1 MFRNR
6 KFFCQSII
14 FYQQEQLLNKVLKE
28 CEDCFKQLDQHGK
41 SIKKDTKDMFIK
53 FTQAKLQDQK
63 KLLETDSVGVFQM
76 LLDIIENVAH
86 DKPLMT
92 YVLTTVEAIISENQ
106 RLFKQFMRALTPQ
119 VVPKLKQFLF
129 LDGYDRV
136 VYEAAAKIATMIIA
150 EEGGNEA
157 KEWVILFLGGIG
169 NKLRISDQMIMP
181 ICVHF
186 LKHDSLAIQF
196 VKSGGI
202 KIISNMLANY
212 PTDLHIAYYTIL
224 AMWLLSF
231 TNESLQFFNDPQI
244 GLIRMI
250 IESVQ
255 KISREKILRVSFACF
270 KNLVDVSPQ
279 CIELMVDNGL
289 IKVVDLLLKGN
300 LKDQDLIDDIKYVG
314 EILEKNMKILTSF
327 EKYVKELNAQNL
339 NWSPVHSEKFW
350 KENVK
355 KFEENDFLL
364 IRKLADILKS
374 NNNQNVAVACY
385 DLGEFCRF
393 HPFGKVVLEQL
404 NAKQEIMRQARSD
417 DQSIRE
423 NALLSLQKI
432 MLHNWQV

>member
-1 MFRNR
+1 MFRQR
-6 KFFCQSII
+6 RYFCQSIT
-14 FYQQEQLLNKVLKE
+14 FYQREQYLSKVMKD

-41 SIKKDTKDMFIK
+41 SIKRETKDMFIK
-53 FTQAKLQDQK
+53 FTQGKLQEQK
-63 KLLETDSVGVFQM
+63 KLLETDSVGVFSM
-76 LLDIIENVAH
+76 VLDIIENLIH
-86 DKPLMT
+86 DKPLMS
-92 YVLTTVEAIISENQ
+92 YILTTIEAIISDNQ

-119 VVPKLKQFLF
+119 VLPKLKQFLF
-129 LDGYDRV
+129 LDGYDPMA
-136 VYEAAAKIATMIIA
+136 YEAAAKIATMIIA
-150 EEGGNEA
+150 EEGGNDA

-169 NKLRISDQMIMP
+169 NKLKIADFMIMP

-186 LKHDSLAIQF
+186 LKHEALAIQF
-196 VKSGGI
+196 IKSGGI
-202 KIISNMLANY
+202 RIISNLLSKY
-212 PTDLHIAYYTIL
+212 STDLQIAYYTIL
-224 AMWLLSF
+224 ALWLLSF
-231 TNESLQFFNDPQI
+231 TTESIPLFSDPTV
-244 GLIRMI
+244 GLIRLI

-270 KNLVDVSPQ
+270 RNLVDVSPQ
-279 CIELMVDNGL
+279 SIELMVDNGL

-339 NWSPVHSEKFW
+339 TWSPVHTEKFW

-364 IRKLADILKS
+364 IRKLAEILKS

-404 NAKQEIMRQARSD
+404 NAKQEIMRQARND
-417 DQSIRE
+417 DQQIRE
-423 NALLSLQKI
+423 HALLSLQKI

>member
-1 MFRNR
+1 MFKQRR
-6 KFFCQSII
+6 YFCQSIT
-14 FYQQEQLLNKVLKE
+14 FYQREQYLNKVMKD

-41 SIKKDTKDMFIK
+41 SIKRDTKDMFIK
-53 FTQAKLQDQK
+53 FTQGKLQEQK
-63 KLLETDSVGVFQM
+63 KLLETDSVGVFSM
-76 LLDIIENVAH
+76 VLDIIENLIH
-86 DKPLMT
+86 DKPLMS
-92 YVLTTVEAIISENQ
+92 YILTTIEAIISDNQ

-119 VVPKLKQFLF
+119 VLPKLKQFLF
-129 LDGYDRV
+129 LDGYDPMA
-136 VYEAAAKIATMIIA
+136 YEAAAKIATMIIA
-150 EEGGNEA
+150 EEGGNDA

-169 NKLRISDQMIMP
+169 NKLKIADFMIMP

-186 LKHDSLAIQF
+186 LKHEELAIQF
-196 VKSGGI
+196 IKSGGI
-202 KIISNMLANY
+202 RIITNLLSKY
-212 PTDLHIAYYTIL
+212 STDLQIAYYTIL
-224 AMWLLSF
+224 ALWLLSF
-231 TNESLQFFNDPQI
+231 TTESISLFNDPTI
-244 GLIRMI
+244 GLIRLI

-270 KNLVDVSPQ
+270 RNLVDVSPQ

-339 NWSPVHSEKFW
+339 TWSPVHTEKFW

-364 IRKLADILKS
+364 IRKLAEILKS

-404 NAKQEIMRQARSD
+404 NAKQEIMTQARNN
-417 DQSIRE
+417 DQQIRE
-423 NALLSLQKI
+423 HALLSLQKI

>member
-1 MFRNR
+1 MFKQRR
-6 KFFCQSII
+6 YFCQSIT
-14 FYQQEQLLNKVLKE
+14 FYQREQYLNKVMKD

-41 SIKKDTKDMFIK
+41 SIKRETKDMFIK
-53 FTQAKLQDQK
+53 FTQGKLQEQK
-63 KLLETDSVGVFQM
+63 KLLETDSVGVFSM
-76 LLDIIENVAH
+76 VLDIVENLIH

-92 YVLTTVEAIISENQ
+92 YILTTIEAIISDNQ
-106 RLFKQFMRALTPQ
+106 RLLKQFMRALTPQ
-119 VVPKLKQFLF
+119 ILPKLKQFLF
-129 LDGYDRV
+129 LEGYDPMA
-136 VYEAAAKIATMIIA
+136 YEAAAKIATMIIA
-150 EEGGNEA
+150 EEGGNDA

-169 NKLRISDQMIMP
+169 NKLKIADFMIMP

-186 LKHDSLAIQF
+186 LKHETLAIQF
-196 VKSGGI
+196 IKSGGI
-202 KIISNMLANY
+202 RIITNLLSKY
-212 PTDLHIAYYTIL
+212 STDLQIAYYTIL
-224 AMWLLSF
+224 ALWLLSF
-231 TNESLQFFNDPQI
+231 TTESISLFSDPTI
-244 GLIRMI
+244 GLIKLI

-270 KNLVDVSPQ
+270 RNLVDASPQ

-339 NWSPVHSEKFW
+339 TWSPVHTEKFW

-364 IRKLADILKS
+364 IRKLAELLKS

-404 NAKQEIMRQARSD
+404 NAKQEIMRQARND
-417 DQSIRE
+417 DQQIRE

>member
-1 MFRNR
+1 MFRQR
-6 KFFCQSII
+6 RYCCQSIT
-14 FYQQEQLLNKVLKE
+14 FYQREQYLNKVMKD

-41 SIKKDTKDMFIK
+41 SIKRETKDMFIK
-53 FTQAKLQDQK
+53 FTQGKLQEQK
-63 KLLETDSVGVFQM
+63 KLLETDSVGVFSM
-76 LLDIIENVAH
+76 VLDIIENLIH

-92 YVLTTVEAIISENQ
+92 YILTTIEAIISDNQ

-119 VVPKLKQFLF
+119 VLPKLKQFLF
-129 LDGYDRV
+129 LDGYDPMA
-136 VYEAAAKIATMIIA
+136 YEAAAKIATMIIA
-150 EEGGNEA
+150 EEGGNDA
-157 KEWVILFLGGIG
+157 NEWVILFLGGIG
-169 NKLRISDQMIMP
+169 NKLKIADFMIMP

-186 LKHDSLAIQF
+186 LKHETLAIQF
-196 VKSGGI
+196 IKSGGI
-202 KIISNMLANY
+202 RIINNLLSKY
-212 PTDLHIAYYTIL
+212 STDLQIAYYTIL
-224 AMWLLSF
+224 ALWLLSF
-231 TNESLQFFNDPQI
+231 TTESIPLFNDPTI
-244 GLIRMI
+244 GLIRLI

-270 KNLVDVSPQ
+270 RNLVDISPQ

-339 NWSPVHSEKFW
+339 TWSPVHTEKFW

-364 IRKLADILKS
+364 IRKLAEILKS
-374 NNNQNVAVACY
+374 NNNQNIAVACY

-404 NAKQEIMRQARSD
+404 NAKQEIMTQARNN
-417 DQSIRE
+417 DQQIRE
-423 NALLSLQKI
+423 HALLSLQKI

>member
-1 MFRNR
+1 MFRQR
-6 KFFCQSII
+6 RYFCQSIT
-14 FYQQEQLLNKVLKE
+14 FYQREQYLNKVMKD

-41 SIKKDTKDMFIK
+41 SIKRETKDMFIK
-53 FTQAKLQDQK
+53 FTQGKLQEQK
-63 KLLETDSVGVFQM
+63 KLLETDSVGVFSM
-76 LLDIIENVAH
+76 VLDIIENLIH
-86 DKPLMT
+86 DKPLMS
-92 YVLTTVEAIISENQ
+92 YILTTIEAIISDNQ

-119 VVPKLKQFLF
+119 VLPKLKQFLF
-129 LDGYDRV
+129 LDGYDPMA
-136 VYEAAAKIATMIIA
+136 YEAAAKIATMIIA
-150 EEGGNEA
+150 EEGGNDA

-169 NKLRISDQMIMP
+169 NKLKIADFMIMP

-186 LKHDSLAIQF
+186 LKHEALAIQF
-196 VKSGGI
+196 IKSGGI
-202 KIISNMLANY
+202 RIISNLLSKY
-212 PTDLHIAYYTIL
+212 STDLQIAYYTIL
-224 AMWLLSF
+224 ALWLLSF
-231 TNESLQFFNDPQI
+231 TNESIPLFSDPTI
-244 GLIRMI
+244 GLIRLI

-270 KNLVDVSPQ
+270 RNLVDVSPQ

-339 NWSPVHSEKFW
+339 TWSPVHTEKFW

-364 IRKLADILKS
+364 IRKLAEILKS

-404 NAKQEIMRQARSD
+404 NAKQEIMRQARND
-417 DQSIRE
+417 DQQIRE
-423 NALLSLQKI
+423 HALLSLQKI

>member
-1 MFRNR
+1 MFKQRR
-6 KFFCQSII
+6 YFCQSIT
-14 FYQQEQLLNKVLKE
+14 FYQREQYLNKVMKD

-41 SIKKDTKDMFIK
+41 SIKRDTKDMFIK
-53 FTQAKLQDQK
+53 FTQGKLQEQK
-63 KLLETDSVGVFQM
+63 KLLETDSVGVFSM
-76 LLDIIENVAH
+76 ILDIIENLIH
-86 DKPLMT
+86 DKPLMS
-92 YVLTTVEAIISENQ
+92 YILTTIEAIISDNQ

-119 VVPKLKQFLF
+119 VLPKLKQFLF
-129 LDGYDRV
+129 LDGYDPMA
-136 VYEAAAKIATMIIA
+136 YEAAAKIATMIIA
-150 EEGGNEA
+150 EEGGNDA

-169 NKLRISDQMIMP
+169 NKLKIADFMIMP

-186 LKHDSLAIQF
+186 LKHEELAIQF
-196 VKSGGI
+196 IKSGGI
-202 KIISNMLANY
+202 KIITNLLSKY
-212 PTDLHIAYYTIL
+212 STDLQIAYYTIL
-224 AMWLLSF
+224 ALWLLSF
-231 TNESLQFFNDPQI
+231 TTESISLFNDPTI
-244 GLIRMI
+244 GLIRLI

-270 KNLVDVSPQ
+270 RNLVDISPQ

-339 NWSPVHSEKFW
+339 TWSPVHTEKFW

-364 IRKLADILKS
+364 IRKLAEILKS

-404 NAKQEIMRQARSD
+404 NAKQEIMTQARNN
-417 DQSIRE
+417 DQQIRE
-423 NALLSLQKI
+423 HALLSLQKI